1 MTREQFLYHLRYVLN
16 HLYDPHCL
24 HDSPL
29 ALLLG
34 VAEQPDMPS
43 ALRRLLTEAIESL
56 KPEVD
61 LPSQSRAWRIYELLF
76 YRYVQQF
83 SQRAVADQ
91 LGLSVRHLRREQQ
104 VALDELAC
112 RLWGQFHLTEILDEE
127 AGVENVALPAGAAGP
142 TVNDELAWL
151 KDSAAEEST
160 ALDQTLP
167 TVLSLVRP
175 LATRNGVRL
184 ETTIADTLPKLAV
197 HPVALRQVLLNLL
210 STAIRLASGGVVR
223 ISAQPLSWEV
233 ELQIVVS
240 TQNRRGKPRTSSGLR
255 SPDSEPILDDDRV
268 RLDMARQLMSLCGGR
283 LTLSPDREAFA
294 VTLNLPIL
302 ERFPVLVID
311 DNADTLQLLQR
322 YTSGTR
328 YRLVGVRDPEQAL
341 SLAEQLA
348 PQIIVLDVMM
358 PHVDGWELLGRLQQH
373 PLTGHIPIV
382 VCTILAQEEL
392 ALSLGA
398 SAFVRKPVSRQ
409 AFLAVLDRQVA
420 QMEIG
425 PH

>member
-233 ELQIVVS
+233 EIQI
-240 TQNRRGKPRTSSGLR
+240 LCI
-255 SPDSEPILDDDRV
+255 SPGPNLEPILDDDRV

-294 VTLNLPIL
+294 VTLNLPSL

-322 YTSGTR
+322 YASGTR
-328 YRLVGVRDPEQAL
+328 YHLVGVRDPEQAL

-358 PHVDGWELLGRLQQH
+358 PQVDGWEMLGRLQQH

-382 VCTILAQEEL
+382 VCTILVQEEL

-409 AFLAVLDRQVA
+409 AFLAALDHQVA